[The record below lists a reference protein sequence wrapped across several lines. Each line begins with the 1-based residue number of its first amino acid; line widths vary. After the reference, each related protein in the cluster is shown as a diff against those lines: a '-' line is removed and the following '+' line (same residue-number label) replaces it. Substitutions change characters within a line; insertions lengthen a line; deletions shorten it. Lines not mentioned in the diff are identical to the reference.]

1 MEYFVNLDRF
11 QGPFDLLF
19 YLIEKN
25 EVDIS
30 DIPISEITKQYLN
43 YLDKM
48 REFNMNVT
56 SEFVLMAS
64 TLLEIKSKML
74 LPVVVEQEDPRQN
87 LINQLIEYKLFKQAA
102 EELKEKEEDQS
113 LYITKPKE
121 DISIQE
127 KLDNEQLI
135 LNEINVYDLL
145 NIFKNLM
152 KDNIIEEV
160 NHNEVKLFRENYNVQ
175 DCVNDL
181 LEKIKEFKKLSLFSI
196 IKSTMK
202 KEYIVVVF
210 LSILELSKMK
220 DIKIFQNNV
229 FSDINIV
236 YCTKG

>member
-202 KEYIVVVF
+202 REYIVVVF